1 MYKGKFDQAGN
12 PDSVDIEQLLAQR
25 REDAAKAAAR
35 KKSAKATPSSAASG
49 QAALPP
55 EPKGVP
61 SPEAS
66 FPKETPSQKETAS
79 PKEAASPAKPVFS
92 IEPSTAT
99 PSSPSSPA
107 APRRTAP
114 STPDPIEKRSAGRES
129 PRQMPPASRSDIR
142 PASDRKQAPSA
153 SRSSSKKKKKGPR
166 LGGVIFYTVYF
177 LFIALFFVATF
188 VGLQYVR
195 TWLVSYEAARPNAK
209 AEQVFTQL
217 FTDPDWEALYVA
229 SGAQDS
235 PYEGKDA
242 FVQYMREKV
251 DPQKL
256 TYMETSAGLSGN
268 KKFVVRMGSERIS
281 AFTLA
286 DKNPDTS
293 NSLTRIPDWQLS
305 AVELYFQRQG
315 TYRIEKL
322 KGQVAYVNGVKLSED
337 LTIQEASTSA
347 QEYLPAGVTLESTCI
362 QEVSGIM
369 VTPTVEV
376 YDSDGNPQQVNYD
389 ADTQTFTV
397 RKESSTMGEEEKAAA
412 LAAAEAECKW
422 MIRELTGQ
430 NNLAKF
436 FDSNSNAF
444 KTLTSSELTWT
455 QKNNGYTFLNETVT
469 DYVRYSDS
477 IFSARVSL
485 TAEIKVQID
494 GSTKTIDFNKSM
506 FFRKTSDDRW
516 LCYESLNRDVSQLVG
531 KIRLTFK
538 QGDTTLL
545 STFFQTDA
553 KQIITPV
560 ITAPE
565 GKVFSGWVRQDTNEQ
580 GQTTLTVIFQPDE
593 TGTVSIR
600 EDAGLV
606 PMTLYALFEDPIS
619 VSTVG

>member
-1 MYKGKFDQAGN
+1 MYKGKFDQTGN

-35 KKSAKATPSSAASG
+35 KKSAKTAPSSAAPS
-49 QAALPP
+49 QASLPP
-55 EPKGVP
+55 EPKE
-61 SPEAS
+61 SP
-66 FPKETPSQKETAS
+66 S
-79 PKEAASPAKPVFS
+79 PKEAVSPAKPVFS
-92 IEPSTAT
+92 IEPSTAANT
-99 PSSPSSPA
+99 PNSSA

-114 STPDPIEKRSAGRES
+114 STSDPIEKRSAGRES
-129 PRQMPPASRSDIR
+129 PRQMPPASRSDSR
-142 PASDRKQAPSA
+142 PASNRNQAPS
-153 SRSSSKKKKKGPR
+153 SKKTSKKRKGPR

-235 PYEGKDA
+235 PYEGKEA

-251 DPQKL
+251 DPQNL
-256 TYMETSAGLSGN
+256 TYMETSAGLSGK

-305 AVELYFQRQG
+305 AVEIYFQRQG

-430 NNLAKF
+430 NNLAKY

-469 DYVRYSDS
+469 DYVRYTDN
-477 IFSARVSL
+477 IFSVRVSL

-506 FFRKTSDDRW
+506 FFRKTTDGKW
-516 LCYESLNRDVSQLVG
+516 LCYESLNRDVSQLIG

-580 GQTTLTVIFQPDE
+580 GQTTLTLIFQPDE

-606 PMTLYALFEDPIS
+606 PMTLYALFEDPTS

>member
-1 MYKGKFDQAGN
+1 MYKGKFDQTGN

-35 KKSAKATPSSAASG
+35 KKSAKTAPSSAAPS
-49 QAALPP
+49 QASLPP
-55 EPKGVP
+55 E
-61 SPEAS
+61 
-66 FPKETPSQKETAS
+66 QKESPS
-79 PKEAASPAKPVFS
+79 PKEAVSPAKPVFS
-92 IEPSTAT
+92 IEPSTAANT
-99 PSSPSSPA
+99 PNSSA

-114 STPDPIEKRSAGRES
+114 STSDPIEKRSAGRES
-129 PRQMPPASRSDIR
+129 PRQMPPTSRSDSR
-142 PASDRKQAPSA
+142 PTSNRNQAPS
-153 SRSSSKKKKKGPR
+153 SKKTSKKRKGPR

-235 PYEGKDA
+235 PYEGKEA

-251 DPQKL
+251 DPQNL

-305 AVELYFQRQG
+305 AVEIYFQRQG

-430 NNLAKF
+430 NNLAKY

-469 DYVRYSDS
+469 DYVRYTDN
-477 IFSARVSL
+477 IFSVRVSL

-506 FFRKTSDDRW
+506 FFRKTTDGKW
-516 LCYESLNRDVSQLVG
+516 LCYESLNRDVSQLIG

-580 GQTTLTVIFQPDE
+580 GQTTLTLIFQPDE

-606 PMTLYALFEDPIS
+606 PMTLYALFEDPTS

>member
-1 MYKGKFDQAGN
+1 MYKGKFDQSGSSN
-12 PDSVDIEQLLAQR
+12 PVDIELILAQR

-35 KKSAKATPSSAASG
+35 KKSAKAASPSAASS
-49 QAALPP
+49 QAALPQ
-55 EPKGVP
+55 EPKESP
-61 SPEAS
+61 SPEVS
-66 FPKETPSQKETAS
+66 S
-79 PKEAASPAKPVFS
+79 PKEPAFPAKPVFS
-92 IEPSTAT
+92 IEPSTAVNT
-99 PSSPSSPA
+99 PNSSA
-107 APRRTAP
+107 ASRTTAP
-114 STPDPIEKRSAGRES
+114 STPDPIEKRPAGREAS
-129 PRQMPPASRSDIR
+129 RQVPPASRSDIR
-142 PASDRKQAPSA
+142 PLPDRKPTPSA
-153 SRSSSKKKKKGPR
+153 KKSSKKRKGPR

-177 LFIALFFVATF
+177 LFIALFFLATF
-188 VGLQYVR
+188 IGLQYVR
-195 TWLVSYEAARPNAK
+195 DWTVSYEAARPNAK

-293 NSLTRIPDWQLS
+293 HSLTRIPDWQLS

-362 QEVSGIM
+362 QEVTGIM
-369 VTPTVEV
+369 VTPTVEI
-376 YDSDGNPQQVNYD
+376 YDADGNPQQVNYD

-444 KTLTSSELTWT
+444 KTLTAAELTWT

-469 DYVRYSDS
+469 DYVRYTDN
-477 IFSARVSL
+477 IFSVRVSL

-494 GSTKTIDFNKSM
+494 GSTKIIDFNKSM
-506 FFRKTSDDRW
+506 FFRKTTDGRW
-516 LCYESLNRDVSQLVG
+516 LCYESLNRDVSQLIG

-560 ITAPE
+560 ITPPE

-580 GQTTLTVIFQPDE
+580 GQITLTVIFQPDE

-606 PMTLYALFEDPIS
+606 PMTLYALFEDPTS

>member
-1 MYKGKFDQAGN
+1 MYKGKFDQSGSSN
-12 PDSVDIEQLLAQR
+12 PVDIELILAQR

-35 KKSAKATPSSAASG
+35 KKSAKAASPSAASS
-49 QAALPP
+49 QAALPQ
-55 EPKGVP
+55 EPKESP
-61 SPEAS
+61 SPEVS
-66 FPKETPSQKETAS
+66 S
-79 PKEAASPAKPVFS
+79 PKEPAFPAKPVFS
-92 IEPSTAT
+92 IEPSTAVNT
-99 PSSPSSPA
+99 PNSSTAS
-107 APRRTAP
+107 RTTAP

-129 PRQMPPASRSDIR
+129 SRQVPSASRSDIR
-142 PASDRKQAPSA
+142 PLPDRKPTPSA
-153 SRSSSKKKKKGPR
+153 KKSSKKRKGPR

-177 LFIALFFVATF
+177 LFIALFFLATF
-188 VGLQYVR
+188 IGLQYVR
-195 TWLVSYEAARPNAK
+195 DWTVSYEAARPNAK

-293 NSLTRIPDWQLS
+293 HSLTRIPDWQLS

-362 QEVSGIM
+362 QEVTGIM
-369 VTPTVEV
+369 VTPTVEI
-376 YDSDGNPQQVNYD
+376 YDADGNPQQVNYD

-444 KTLTSSELTWT
+444 KTLTAAELTWT

-469 DYVRYSDS
+469 DYVRYTDN
-477 IFSARVSL
+477 IFSVRVSL

-494 GSTKTIDFNKSM
+494 GSTKIIDFNKSM
-506 FFRKTSDDRW
+506 FFRKTTDGRW
-516 LCYESLNRDVSQLVG
+516 LCYESLNRDVSQLIG

-560 ITAPE
+560 ITPPE

-580 GQTTLTVIFQPDE
+580 GQITLTVIFQPDE

-606 PMTLYALFEDPIS
+606 PMTLYALFEDPTS

>member
-1 MYKGKFDQAGN
+1 MYKGKFDQSGSSN
-12 PDSVDIEQLLAQR
+12 PVDIELLLAQR
-25 REDAAKAAAR
+25 REAAEKAAAR
-35 KKSAKATPSSAASG
+35 KKSAKAAPSSAAPG
-49 QAALPP
+49 QADLT
-55 EPKGVP
+55 PKPKESP
-61 SPEAS
+61 SPEVS
-66 FPKETPSQKETAS
+66 S
-79 PKEAASPAKPVFS
+79 PKEPASPARPVFS
-92 IEPSTAT
+92 LEPSTDA
-99 PSSPSSPA
+99 PSSSA
-107 APRRTAP
+107 VPRRTAP
-114 STPDPIEKRSAGRES
+114 STPDPIEKRSAGREA
-129 PRQMPPASRSDIR
+129 PRQNSPASRSDIR
-142 PASDRKQAPSA
+142 PASDRKPTPSA
-153 SRSSSKKKKKGPR
+153 KKSSKKRRGPR

-293 NSLTRIPDWQLS
+293 HSLTRIPDWQLS

-369 VTPTVEV
+369 VTPTVEI
-376 YDSDGNPQQVNYD
+376 YDADGNPQQVNYD
-389 ADTQTFTV
+389 ADTQTFTA

-436 FDSNSNAF
+436 FDPNSNAY
-444 KTLTSSELTWT
+444 KTLVGTVLDWV

-469 DYVRYSDS
+469 DYVRYTDN
-477 IFSARVSL
+477 IFSVRVSL

-506 FFRKTSDDRW
+506 FFRKTSDGKW
-516 LCYESLNRDVSQLVG
+516 LCYESLNRDVSQLIG

-560 ITAPE
+560 ITPPE

-580 GQTTLTVIFQPDE
+580 GQITLTVIFQPDE
-593 TGTVSIR
+593 TGTVSIP
-600 EDAGLV
+600 EEAGLV

>member
-12 PDSVDIEQLLAQR
+12 PNPVDIEQLLAQR
-25 REDAAKAAAR
+25 REDAAKSAAR
-35 KKSAKATPSSAASG
+35 KKSAKAAPSSAAPS
-49 QAALPP
+49 QAAPP
-55 EPKGVP
+55 QEPKKNP
-61 SPEAS
+61 SPEVS
-66 FPKETPSQKETAS
+66 FQKQ
-79 PKEAASPAKPVFS
+79 AASLAKPVFS
-92 IEPSTAT
+92 TEAFTAA
-99 PSSPSSPA
+99 PSSPA
-107 APRRTAP
+107 SSRPTAP
-114 STPDPIEKRSAGRES
+114 STPDPIEQRSAGREA
-129 PRQMPPASRSDIR
+129 PRQMPPASRSDNR
-142 PASDRKQAPSA
+142 PASDRKQTPTA
-153 SRSSSKKKKKGPR
+153 SRSSSKKKNGPR

-195 TWLVSYEAARPNAK
+195 TWLVSYEAARPNTK

-256 TYMETSAGLSGN
+256 SYMETSAGLSGN
-268 KKFVVRMGSERIS
+268 KKFVVRMGSERVA

-293 NSLTRIPDWQLS
+293 SSLTRIPDWQLS

-397 RKESSTMGEEEKAAA
+397 RKESSTLGEEEKAAA

-430 NNLAKF
+430 NNLAKY

-469 DYVRYSDS
+469 DYVRYTDT

-485 TAEIKVQID
+485 RAEIKVQID
-494 GSTKTIDFNKSM
+494 GSTKIIDFNKSM
-506 FFRKTSDDRW
+506 FFRKTTDGRW
-516 LCYESLNRDVSQLVG
+516 LCYESLNRDVSQLIG

-538 QGDTTLL
+538 QGDTTLH
-545 STFFQTDA
+545 SAFFQTDA

-560 ITAPE
+560 ITPPE

-580 GQTTLTVIFQPDE
+580 GQITLTVIFQPDE
-593 TGTVSIR
+593 TGTVSIP

-606 PMTLYALFEDPIS
+606 PMTLYALFEDPTS